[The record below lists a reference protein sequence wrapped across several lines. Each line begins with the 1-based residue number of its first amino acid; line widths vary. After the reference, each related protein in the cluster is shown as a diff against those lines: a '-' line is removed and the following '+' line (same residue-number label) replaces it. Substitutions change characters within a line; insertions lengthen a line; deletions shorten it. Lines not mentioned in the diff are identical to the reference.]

1 MPLLEVK
8 HLHTFFKTRNGT
20 VKAVNDVSYS
30 IERGKTLGI
39 VGESGS
45 GKSVSAM
52 SILRL
57 LDANGY
63 IQSGEISFDGK
74 DLVNLPTQELYHI
87 RGNRISVIFQEPMTS
102 LNPVFSIK
110 KQLSEPFMIHQGMT
124 KKEAEKKCIEMLR
137 AVQIPNPEAI
147 AKQYPHQ
154 LSGGMR
160 QRVMIAMALA
170 CKPDILIADE
180 PTTALD
186 VTIQAQI
193 LKLMNELQKENG
205 TAIMFITHDLG
216 VINEMADDVVVMYC
230 GQVVEQAPA
239 RLIFADCDMSHP
251 YTEGLMFSIPRL
263 NDDRSKLDPIPGVV
277 PHPLD
282 LPKGCK
288 FAPRCKYCTAKC
300 MEEEPDLVQVAE
312 NQYVRCFYPK
322 KTERRSAEHEN
333 ITVDHQS

>member
-1 MPLLEVK
+1 MSKPLLEVK
-8 HLHTFFKTRNGT
+8 NLRTFFKTRNGI

-30 IERGKTLGI
+30 IYPGRTLGI

-52 SILRL
+52 SVLRL

-63 IQSGEISFDGK
+63 IAGGTVTFDGQ
-74 DLVNLPTQELYHI
+74 DLAKVSTQKMCHI

-102 LNPVFSIK
+102 LNPVFTIK
-110 KQLSEPFMIHQGMT
+110 RQLSEPFMIHQNMS
-124 KKEAEKKCIEMLR
+124 KKEAAAKCIEMLR
-137 AVQIPNPEAI
+137 AVQIPNPEAV
-147 AKQYPHQ
+147 ARQYPHQ

-193 LKLMNELQKENG
+193 LRLMNELQKENG

-239 RLIFADCDMSHP
+239 RAIFTDCKQSHP

-263 NDDRSKLDPIPGVV
+263 NDNRKKLDPIPGTV

-288 FAPRCKYCTAKC
+288 FAPRCKYCTQKC
-300 MEEEPDLVQVAE
+300 IDQEPELVQVAE
-312 NQYVRCFYPK
+312 EQWIRCFYPDK
-322 KTERRSAEHEN
+322 EERRSESHGK
-333 ITVDHQS
+333 ITVNN